1 VSYFFYKHSLET
13 EDSIDLSM
21 SYLI

>member
-1 VSYFFYKHSLET
+1 MSYFFYKYSLER

>member
-1 VSYFFYKHSLET
+1 MSYFFYKYSSQT